1 MVKVCR
7 SALWREKVRKQDMFV
22 VAIAAGIV
30 VGVAAFAPL
39 VFGMNLARNATPT
52 SNFGHAGALL
62 LGVLGSFV
70 ILAVAVV
77 LCIVFFRDLVLPF
90 VLAEV
95 AALTVAAIV
104 FGVSRMIRR

>member
-1 MVKVCR
+1 MIG
-7 SALWREKVRKQDMFV
+7 
-22 VAIAAGIV
+22 AIVGI
-30 VGVAAFAPL
+30 ASFAPL
-39 VFGMNLARNATPT
+39 VFGMELARKATPT

-77 LCIVFFRDLVLPF
+77 ACIAFFRDLVLPF

-95 AALTVAAIV
+95 ASLTVAAIV
-104 FGVSRMIRR
+104 FGVSRTIRR